1 MLYLYRSKNPKDST
15 VYYEIWFLFGIFKY
29 NDNIISGLIL
39 IIVEL
44 FSAIFILFLI
54 RYDKKKYPFI
64 IVYI

>member
-1 MLYLYRSKNPKDST
+1 MLYLYRSKNPKDYT
-15 VYYEIWFLFGIFKY
+15 AYYEIWFLFGIFKY

>member
-15 VYYEIWFLFGIFKY
+15 AYYEIWFLFGIFKY